1 MKLSS
6 ANYRAIGLSLRWI
19 VILMFLLSGFS
30 KFYPNTVDFTKQ
42 LVDLGIVNWCK
53 APMLARLAISLEFF
67 LAFAMMQRN
76 YLRRIVLPA
85 TIALL
90 VFFCVHLAI
99 QMSVHGAFAG
109 NCGCFGNLL
118 PMSPFAAFL
127 KNVIAI
133 VILAFLWKKKEFLGE
148 EKNNYHVLLWLLA
161 GTTAIIFMLSPY
173 APCKATPAPV
183 VNTIQASEEA
193 TANETVETSQSKQS
207 IVNTSTAIDKAA
219 QGPAEKAPALK
230 TSRFAP
236 YNNFGGHVVTVDNGK
251 KIICQFVP
259 GCDHC
264 QHVGKLLVALSKKEK
279 LPPIYII
286 FMDEEADKIPTFFK
300 IIGASYPYQ
309 LMDPATFFGTLKV
322 PNTPGVTYLW
332 NGNERYNSSG
342 SEKDSFQVQNFL
354 KAVKAT
360 Q

>member
-1 MKLSS
+1 MKKTAFSKS
-6 ANYRAIGLSLRWI
+6 FIGNVLRWI

-30 KFYPNTVDFTKQ
+30 KFYPNTIDFTKQ

-67 LAFAMMQRN
+67 LAFAMMQRH
-76 YLRRIVLPA
+76 YLRRIVIPA

-90 VFFCVHLAI
+90 VFFCVHLSI
-99 QMSVHGAFAG
+99 QMSIHGAFEG

-118 PMSPFAAFL
+118 PMSPFAAFV
-127 KNVIAI
+127 KNLIAI
-133 VILAFLWKKKEFLGE
+133 LILGFLWKKREFLGE
-148 EKNNYHVLLWLLA
+148 EKSNYHILLWLLA

-173 APCKATPAPV
+173 APCKASPAPIL
-183 VNTIQASEEA
+183 TPDPTSEVS
-193 TANETVETSQSKQS
+193 TTNEMVTGSETSHTTASLLDTSKS
-207 IVNTSTAIDKAA
+207 KENFI
-219 QGPAEKAPALK
+219 EKAPASK
-230 TSRFAP
+230 VSRFAP
-236 YNNFGGHVVTVDNGK
+236 FNNFGAKAVAVDNGK

-279 LPPIYII
+279 LPPMYII
-286 FMDEEADKIPTFFK
+286 FMDEEAEKIPTFFK

-309 LMDPATFFGTLKV
+309 LLDPGTFFGTLKV
-322 PNTPGVTYLW
+322 PSTPGVTYLW
-332 NGNERYNSSG
+332 NGNERYNSAG

>member
-1 MKLSS
+1 MSS
-6 ANYRAIGLSLRWI
+6 FALSLRKTGFLLRWV
-19 VILMFLLSGFS
+19 VILMFLLSAFS
-30 KFYPNTVDFTKQ
+30 KLYPNTVDFTKQ

-53 APMLARLAISLEFF
+53 APVLARLAISLEFF
-67 LAFAMMQRN
+67 LAFALMQRN
-76 YLRRIVLPA
+76 YLRRIVIPT

-90 VFFCVHLAI
+90 VFFCIHLGI
-99 QMSVHGAFAG
+99 QMSIHGAFAG

-118 PMSPFAAFL
+118 PMSPFAAFV
-127 KNVIAI
+127 KNIVAIAI
-133 VILAFLWKKKEFLGE
+133 LALLWKNKEMLGE
-148 EKNNYHVLLWLLA
+148 ENNNYHVLLWLLA
-161 GTTAIIFMLSPY
+161 GATAIVFMVSPY
-173 APCKATPAPV
+173 APCKSTPTPVAASDLNTEEVSTNEFVTLPEATPVKTSSSDTSKAKSTPV
-183 VNTIQASEEA
+183 
-193 TANETVETSQSKQS
+193 
-207 IVNTSTAIDKAA
+207 
-219 QGPAEKAPALK
+219 EKAPLSK

-236 YNNFGGHVVTVDNGK
+236 YNNFGGKVVAVDNGK

-279 LPPIYII
+279 LPPMYII
-286 FMDEEADKIPTFFK
+286 FMDEEAEKIPTFFK
-300 IIGASYPYQ
+300 IIGASFPYQ

-342 SEKDSFQVQNFL
+342 AEKDSFQTQAFL
-354 KAVKAT
+354 KAVKAV